1 MKKWTIIQVS
11 TMIFLGIF
19 LMQAGSCKKKDN
31 TPPDSTTGTVTDA
44 DGNVYK
50 TVKIGT
56 QWWMAEN
63 LRTTRYNN
71 GIFIPLITDS
81 ATWRYLSTPGYC
93 WMNNDISYKNIY
105 GALYNWNTVNT
116 GKLAPSGW
124 HIPSD
129 AEWTILTNFL
139 GGEST
144 AGGKMKSIGTI
155 ETATGMWYAPNTGAT
170 NQSGFSAL
178 PGGSREA
185 GYFFLSLIGHSGFW
199 WSATFTGIG
208 NAWVREL
215 DDIFTTVNPSN
226 WSVTYGFSVRCVK
239 D

>member
-1 MKKWTIIQVS
+1 MKKRTITWVS
-11 TMIFLGIF
+11 TLVLLGIF
-19 LMQAGSCKKKDN
+19 LMDASSCKKKDS
-31 TPPDSTTGTVTDA
+31 TASDSTTGTVTDV
-44 DGNVYK
+44 DGNIYK

-71 GIFIPLITDS
+71 GISIPLITDS

-93 WMNNDISYKNIY
+93 WMNNDINYKNIY

-116 GKLAPSGW
+116 GKLAPAGW

-129 AEWTILTNFL
+129 AEWTILTDFL
-139 GGEST
+139 GGENT

-170 NQSGFSAL
+170 NESGFSAL
-178 PGGSREA
+178 PGSIREA
-185 GYFFLSLIGHSGFW
+185 GYFFLSVIGHIGYW
-199 WSATFTGIG
+199 WSSTFTGIG
-208 NAWVREL
+208 DAWGIEL
-215 DDIFTTVNPSN
+215 DYSDAMVNRDN
-226 WSVTYGFSVRCVK
+226 WSVTYGFSVRCLK